1 MGLTKMNARSK
12 SKLNA
17 YLKGAKAALVYN
29 RKKINPYTHRSLIE
43 QWDMGY
49 QDQRE
54 GLLTEEFN
62 NEK

>member
-1 MGLTKMNARSK
+1 MR
-12 SKLNA
+12 
-17 YLKGAKAALVYN
+17 GAKAALVYN